1 MRSAALAVAFLALA
15 WAAAKN
21 APAGKRPLGVPIFHD
36 VAAETGLR
44 FQHFTGAT
52 GEYLLPEIMGAG
64 VALFDYDGDGDLD
77 IYLLQGTM
85 LDPRKSLK
93 QALFPPPRDHWP
105 GHRLFRNEIIPSGK
119 LQFTDVTEQSR
130 LGFEGYGMGVA
141 VGDFDNDGHP
151 DLYVTNVGS
160 NILYRNN
167 GDGTFADVTREAGLD
182 EVRWPTSAAFLDYDR
197 DGNLDLFVANYVDF
211 TVRGNISCYD
221 KTGAQDYCNPAIYH
235 SLPGRLFRNTGKG
248 KFVDV
253 TVSSGIG
260 AAFGKGLGVV
270 CADFNS
276 DGWTD
281 IFVAN
286 DGTES
291 QLWINQRNGTFK
303 DLALISGVAYNADG
317 AAQAGMGVTSD
328 DFDNDGD
335 EDLFVTH
342 LAKETNA
349 LYVNDGRGSFSDATI
364 QYGLSQTNFSGTGFG
379 TKWFDY
385 DNDGFLDLFVA
396 NGSVTLVEA
405 LRGKP
410 YPYQQRNQLF
420 HNESGK
426 FFRDVSL
433 LAGPALQVPGVGRGA
448 AFGDI
453 NNDGAIDIVV
463 TNNNGPVQLLLN
475 DVGTRHH
482 WLMIGLRAARG
493 NRFAIG
499 AKVGLF
505 RRGQKPLWRRVHADG
520 SYLSSSD
527 IRVSFGLGDSSAGL
541 ESVVVEWP
549 SGEPEIWKDVRIDM
563 LVTLRQGTG
572 ERWH

>member
-1 MRSAALAVAFLALA
+1 MKSGALAILFLALA
-15 WAAAKN
+15 WTATKK
-21 APAGKRPLGVPIFHD
+21 APTGKPSPGVPVFRD
-36 VAAETGLR
+36 VAGETGLR

-52 GEYLLPEIMGAG
+52 GDYLLPEIMGAG

-77 IYLLQGTM
+77 IYLLQGTL

-105 GHRLFRNEIIPSGK
+105 GHRLFRNELIPSGK
-119 LQFTDVTEQSR
+119 LQFTDVTEQSG
-130 LGFEGYGMGVA
+130 LGFAGYGMGVA
-141 VGDFDNDGHP
+141 VGDFDNDGNP

-221 KTGAQDYCNPAIYH
+221 KTGARDYCNPAIYH

-303 DLALISGVAYNADG
+303 DLALISGVAYNPDG
-317 AAQAGMGVTSD
+317 ATQAGMGVTAD

-342 LAKETNA
+342 LAKESNA
-349 LYVNDGRGSFSDATI
+349 LYLNDGKGIFSDATI
-364 QYGLSQTNFSGTGFG
+364 QFGLTQAGFSGTGFG

-396 NGSVTLVEA
+396 NGSVTVVEA

-410 YPYQQRNQLF
+410 HPYQQRNQLF
-420 HNESGK
+420 HNESGRS
-426 FFRDVSL
+426 FRDVSL
-433 LAGPALQVPGVGRGA
+433 SAGPSLQVPGVGRGA

-453 NNDGAIDIVV
+453 NNDGAIDVVV

-475 DVGTRHH
+475 EVGSRRH
-482 WLMIGLRAARG
+482 WLMVSLQATRG
-493 NRFAIG
+493 NPSAIG

-505 RRGQKPLWRRVHADG
+505 RKGQKPLWRRVHADG

-527 IRVSFGLGDSSAGL
+527 TRVHFGLGDSGAGL
-541 ESVVVEWP
+541 ESVVVKWP
-549 SGEPEIWKDVRIDM
+549 SGEAESWKNIRTDS

-572 ERWH
+572 QQWH